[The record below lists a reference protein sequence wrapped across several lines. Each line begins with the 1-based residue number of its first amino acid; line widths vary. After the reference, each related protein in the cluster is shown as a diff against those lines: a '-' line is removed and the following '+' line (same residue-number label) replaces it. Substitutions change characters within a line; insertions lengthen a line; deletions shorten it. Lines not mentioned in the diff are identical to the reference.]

1 MASDSATYPGLLID
15 WGGVLTSDVFAS
27 FGAFCDLE
35 GLERD
40 ATSRVFR
47 NDVECRELI
56 FGLETGTV
64 AQEEFEPRVAALL
77 GVAAPG
83 LIDRLFA
90 GARPDEDMVAAVRRA
105 RAGGIRTGLVSNSWG
120 TTRYPRDLLAE
131 LFDGVVISGEVGL
144 RKPAPEIYVLGAERI
159 GLAPDECVFV
169 DDLRANL
176 APAESLGM
184 ATVQHRG
191 TDDTIAQLER
201 LLGVSLRLR

>member
-1 MASDSATYPGLLID
+1 MASDAYPGLLVD

-27 FGAFCDLE
+27 FGAFCELE
-35 GLERD
+35 GLDRD

-47 NDVECRELI
+47 NDAECRELI
-56 FGLETGTV
+56 LGLETGTV
-64 AQEEFEPRVAALL
+64 AQDEFEPRVAALL

-90 GARPDEDMVAAVRRA
+90 RAQPDEDMVEAVRRA
-105 RAGGIRTGLVSNSWG
+105 RTGGIRTGLVSNSWG

-144 RKPAPEIYVLGAERI
+144 RKPAQEIYALGAERI
-159 GLAPDECVFV
+159 GLAPSGCVFV
-169 DDLRANL
+169 DDLQVNL

-184 ATVQHRG
+184 ATVRHR
-191 TDDTIAQLER
+191 TADETIAQLER
-201 LLGVSLRLR
+201 LLAVSLR